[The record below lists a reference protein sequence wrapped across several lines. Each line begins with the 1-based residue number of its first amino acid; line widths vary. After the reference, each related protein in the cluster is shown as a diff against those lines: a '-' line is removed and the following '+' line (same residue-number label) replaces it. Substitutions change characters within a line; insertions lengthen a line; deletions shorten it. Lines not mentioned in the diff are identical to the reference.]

1 LDEAAAEFHKRLA
14 DRARELQENDG
25 IGWGRAF
32 DVAWLEERV
41 RRWPAAWGD
50 NLQILVYGDSHK
62 TPDKPVT
69 YKSLRITVHPE
80 KQKNTIIR
88 GALLV
93 LKATVA
99 VDEKSVPAI
108 VDAVR
113 RINILLG
120 VYTLYEWGNGG
131 WGWWS
136 WLTHGGAGGVSAKP
150 FDEKL
155 EPSIAAV
162 VGMRKDIR
170 KKLES
175 AMFWVRYPRALVLE
189 SYRSD
194 VLRRFAAYWN
204 AFECLVDAVNLA
216 RPKTSLSRAEKQ
228 EQIDAFFRQRGGDI
242 TAENIQ
248 TCFRQIVD
256 PGLRRKAK
264 HAFEVCFGADT
275 AEKYEAECFTLQDGE
290 ALYDI
295 RNAINHG
302 DIDAENPHELIRV
315 GDRMSRLW
323 MIVWRMF
330 GCFLPFPAP
339 LDSDLAKEP
348 DPQQAEKGAAGV
360 RAKE

>member
-1 LDEAAAEFHKRLA
+1 MNQAADEFYKRLA
-14 DRARELQENDG
+14 DRARELQERDG
-25 IGWGRAF
+25 LGWGRAF
-32 DVAWLEERV
+32 NVARLEDRV
-41 RRWPAAWGD
+41 RQWPAAWGA
-50 NLQILVYGDSHK
+50 NLEILVYGDFQK
-62 TPDKPVT
+62 APDKPVT

-80 KQKNTIIR
+80 RQEKTIIR

-93 LKATVA
+93 LKATVE
-99 VDEKSVPAI
+99 VDEKSVRAV
-108 VDAVR
+108 VDAGC
-113 RINILLG
+113 RINLLLG
-120 VYTLYEWGNGG
+120 VYALHEWGNAGC
-131 WGWWS
+131 GWWS
-136 WLTHGGAGGVSAKP
+136 WLTHEGGGAVAPKP

-155 EPSIAAV
+155 EPLIAAV
-162 VGMRKDIR
+162 VGMRADIR

-194 VLRRFAAYWN
+194 ILRMFAAYWN

-216 RPKTSLSRAEKQ
+216 RPKTSLSRIEKQ
-228 EQIDAFFRQRGGDI
+228 MQIDEFFRQRGGEI

-264 HAFEVCFGADT
+264 HAFEVCFGAEA
-275 AEKYEAECFTLQDGE
+275 AEKYQAECFTLPNGE

-315 GDRMSRLW
+315 DDRMSRLW

-330 GCFLPFPAP
+330 GCFIPFLAP
-339 LDSDLAKEP
+339 LDSDLTKEP
-348 DPQQAEKGAAGV
+348 DPQQD
-360 RAKE
+360 AKARPA